1 MFWPPNWPRRHAAT
15 LCTSVALW
23 ILVCFGHQVGPEG
36 MLPHFVQA
44 WHYGFWCVLATK
56 LAQKA
61 CCHTLYKRGTM
72 DFGVFWPPS
81 WPRRHA
87 ATLCTSVALWILV
100 CFGHQVG
107 PEGLL
112 PHLVQAWHYGFW
124 GGLDTH

>member
-1 MFWPPNWPRRHAAT
+1 MLAT
-15 LCTSVALW
+15 
-23 ILVCFGHQVGPEG
+23 I
-36 MLPHFVQA
+36 A
-44 WHYGFWCVLATK
+44 WQTEFSGVLAAK

-81 WPRRHA
+81 WPRRLA
-87 ATLCTSVALWILV
+87 ATLSTSVALWILV

-124 GGLDTH
+124 GGLAGVRRVQEHHQHNWDPISLQFRLN